1 MKCDRCGERIPGGK
15 AMRWMDDHIL
25 CPSCWD
31 YEYHKDEREG
41 EDDPVESEDEDGEND
56 SM

>member
-1 MKCDRCGERIPGGK
+1 MSKCDRCGEKIPHGK
-15 AMRWMDDHIL
+15 EMRWMDDHIL

-41 EDDPVESEDEDGEND
+41 EDDPYFEESEDND
-56 SM
+56 YE